1 MTDGRPIEITLRGHV
16 PSKKNAYT
24 PRRDKPGMFKN
35 SKLQTELDRLAMQ
48 IPGYV
53 RDLKLESPA
62 IEFHFTYARAN
73 SDRDN
78 AVTTCL
84 DLLVSMGVLADDNTK
99 RCNGLITI
107 HPAVHGDYDG
117 ARIILTPKVDQPV
130 ASRYVDPRRRRV
142 AIPAIHP
149 ATSAP
154 LLPLDD
160 FEDLPE
166 SMW

>member
-1 MTDGRPIEITLRGHV
+1 MLVGRI

-48 IPGYV
+48 IPGYA
-53 RDLKLESPA
+53 RDLKLESPT
-62 IEFHFTYARAN
+62 IEFYFTYIKAN
-73 SDRDN
+73 ADRDN
-78 AVTTCL
+78 SVTTCM

-107 HPAVHGDYDG
+107 HPAVHSSQEGV
-117 ARIILTPKVDQPV
+117 RIVLTPRAEQVQPV
-130 ASRYVDPRRRRV
+130 ASRYIDPRRRRIAV
-142 AIPAIHP
+142 GASLSPP
-149 ATSAP
+149 V
-154 LLPLDD
+154 LPLDD